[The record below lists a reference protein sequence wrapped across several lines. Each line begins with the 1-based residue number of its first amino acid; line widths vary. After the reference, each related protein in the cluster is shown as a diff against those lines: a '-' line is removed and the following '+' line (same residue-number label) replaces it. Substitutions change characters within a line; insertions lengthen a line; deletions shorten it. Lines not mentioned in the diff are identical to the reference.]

1 MPFRSEAQR
10 RYMHANMPKMA
21 AEWEKE
27 TPNDAAL
34 PRYVKGSPAAKK
46 RVNVSRGL
54 RKAFPNH

>member
-1 MPFRSEAQR
+1 
-10 RYMHANMPKMA
+10 MPKMA

-46 RVNVSRGL
+46 RVSVSRGL
-54 RKAFPNH
+54 RKAFPKG